1 MFYLSEQSRNKYSE
15 IIQRWNPQNPAGSS
29 LELLGQLKNSDK
41 VYQVG
46 LSPWIPLLE
55 NIQFDT

>member
-15 IIQRWNPQNPAGSS
+15 IIQRRNPQTTWFQATVKAGTKWTGPN
-29 LELLGQLKNSDK
+29 ETG
-41 VYQVG
+41 
-46 LSPWIPLLE
+46 PWIPLLE